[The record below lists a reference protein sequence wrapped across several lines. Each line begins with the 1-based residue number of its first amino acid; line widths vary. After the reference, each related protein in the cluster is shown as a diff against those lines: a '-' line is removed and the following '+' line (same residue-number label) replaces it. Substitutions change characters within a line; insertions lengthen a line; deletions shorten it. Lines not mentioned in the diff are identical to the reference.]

1 MLAKTFISLAIIIG
15 LSGCKSTDVQQF
27 QKTLSAV
34 ATNVVKQASAE
45 KPVEATTTATTTAP
59 LINTPAENRLSA
71 VNALT
76 GVYVLDDG
84 QTRELL
90 EKDYQIITPEAFSS
104 LDRAEKEVRLK
115 QDMDTLGF
123 GVLNIS
129 QTFNKVQQ
137 TALVY
142 AKQQYDLIESYNT
155 LAVNHRDVQS
165 FLRANHGKNEQQ
177 LSQAVAEFDK
187 GAKKQSEKI
196 APKIKAYE
204 KANQQIFNK
213 NAELTAIITLQ
224 LLELGTVILDDPSQF
239 LKMEGLLL
247 LANYYKVE
255 KASSILMDRL
265 TLAQHANSLIADDK
279 ALIDITKQIQQKQNQ
294 RAQTQRKP

>member
-1 MLAKTFISLAIIIG
+1 MSNKILILLLGIG
-15 LSGCKSTDVQQF
+15 LTGCKSTDIQSFQQ
-27 QKTLSAV
+27 AV
-34 ATNVVKQASAE
+34 SQ
-45 KPVEATTTATTTAP
+45 ATTNIVNNANNKPQAKKSKQQQTA
-59 LINTPAENRLSA
+59 NRLSI
-71 VNALT
+71 VDT
-76 GVYVLDDG
+76 ISGVHLLDDG
-84 QTRELL
+84 QTRELI
-90 EKDYQIITPEAFSS
+90 EQDYQIITPEAFAT
-104 LDRAEKEVRLK
+104 LERAEKETRLK

-129 QTFNKVQQ
+129 NTFNKVQQ

-155 LAVNHRDVQS
+155 LALNHRDVQS
-165 FLRANHGKNEQQ
+165 FLRANQGKSEKE
-177 LSQAVAEFDK
+177 LSLAIAEFDK
-187 GAKKQSEKI
+187 GAKKPSEKI

-224 LLELGTVILDDPSQF
+224 VLELGTVVLDDPSQF

-265 TLAQHANSLIADDK
+265 TLAQHANTLIADDK
-279 ALIDITKQIQQKQNQ
+279 ALIDITKQIQLKQNQ
-294 RAQTQRKP
+294 RAQPQRK